1 MAAGVG
7 NMIIQMIRPKAKQYL
22 NQENLNKVFETV
34 MARYPVKEEER
45 GMLLIS
51 RRVSDGMVVAS
62 AVGVG
67 KDNRIVEIYDQ
78 QPLDKV
84 VLDLLEQL

>member
-1 MAAGVG
+1 
-7 NMIIQMIRPKAKQYL
+7 MIIQMIRPKAKQYL
-22 NQENLNKVFETV
+22 NQENLNKVFEAV
-34 MARYPVKEEER
+34 MARYPVKEER